1 MDKVALV
8 EVLDRDGHVRQ
19 AVPVTQW
26 PVRVGRALD
35 CDVVLDD
42 PYVAPHHFSV
52 AAAEGRLHV
61 SVGETIN
68 GLRCG
73 RERLPAGQTAVLDA
87 GEDWLA
93 GRTRLRVRL
102 AGETLPAEQPVP
114 QPSAWRL
121 AALLAVLAGLVGWS
135 AWTQYLDSDPGQF
148 LTSLAPMLISMA
160 ALLAGW
166 SFLWALG
173 SKLFQ
178 HRFDYWTHVRI
189 AASGLLASGVIG
201 AALAVLAFVTSWVLL
216 SRVRE
221 AVEALVLAGAVYA
234 HLGAVLPQRRRVFA
248 WVVGSAAVAGLAT
261 VAAFQYERTGR
272 WVDEL
277 YLTTLPPPVFR
288 LAPAVEPQAFLGE
301 VASMKEQLDAQAR
314 ESDDDAALEDEEFLM
329 EE

>member
-19 AVPVTQW
+19 AVTVMQW

-42 PYVAPHHFSV
+42 PYVAPHHFSM
-52 AAAEGRLHV
+52 AAQDGRLHLA
-61 SVGETIN
+61 VGETVN

-73 RERLPAGQTAVLDA
+73 RELLGAGRTDVRSA

-102 AGETLPAEQPVP
+102 AGETLAPEQRVP

-121 AALLAVLAGLVGWS
+121 ATLLTVLVGLLGWS

-148 LTSLAPMLISMA
+148 LTSLAPMLISIA
-160 ALLAGW
+160 TLLAGW

-189 AASGLLASGVIG
+189 AATGLLASGVIG
-201 AALAVLAFVTSWVLL
+201 AVLGVLAFVTSWVLL
-216 SRVRE
+216 SRLRE
-221 AVEALVLAGAVYA
+221 AVEALVFAGAVYA

-261 VAAFQYERTGR
+261 IAAFQYQRTGR
-272 WVDEL
+272 FVDEL

-288 LAPAVEPQAFLGE
+288 LAPAVEPQTFLGE
-301 VASMKEQLDAQAR
+301 VAAMKDKLDAEAR
-314 ESDDDAALEDEEFLM
+314 ESDEDVALEDEEFLM
-329 EE
+329 GE